1 MIGIP
6 APATT
11 SAGPHTDPYEDL
23 TMYVTVELLTG
34 RHLFDVLGDDVIEG
48 VLEETPSPL
57 EHLAR
62 DPFVRGA
69 LAAVP

>member
-6 APATT
+6 AQAPR
-11 SAGPHTDPYEDL
+11 PTDPYEDL
-23 TMYVTVELLTG
+23 ELAHYVAVELLTG
-34 RHLFDVLGDDVIEG
+34 RQLFDVLGDDAIVG
-48 VLEETPSPL
+48 VLDETPSPL

-69 LAAVP
+69 LAAVPG

>member
-6 APATT
+6 APAIT
-11 SAGPHTDPYEDL
+11 AGPQPTDPYEDL
-23 TMYVTVELLTG
+23 TAYVTVELLTG
-34 RHLFDVLGDDVIEG
+34 RQLFDVLGDDVIEG